1 MVRVSGEVLPAES
14 VAEEFT
20 LQVTGFPVGV
30 GAQVKLTAPANPLTE
45 DRLIV
50 SVPELPAVTG
60 TMVVSG
66 TMEKS
71 ESGLEMAPPLLSVVA
86 EML

>member
-1 MVRVSGEVLPAES
+1 MVSVSGEVLPGES
-14 VAEEFT
+14 VAEELT
-20 LQVTGFPVGV
+20 EQVTGFPVGV

-45 DRLIV
+45 ERLMV
-50 SVPELPAVTG
+50 SVPEPPEATG

-71 ESGLEMAPPLLSVVA
+71 ERGLEIAPPLLSVVA